1 MGGAGG
7 AGQESHN
14 IGPQSGDISSVC
26 EANFVDNPSFI
37 LLALHSVLILIRWP
51 DDAGAGNYD

>member
-1 MGGAGG
+1 MRGATLDWTLVGGAGG

-26 EANFVDNPSFI
+26 EANFVDNPSFF
-37 LLALHSVLILIRWP
+37 LVGFLFSV
-51 DDAGAGNYD
+51 DFD